1 MYVINGGFISTVSRI
16 HLYFLLL
23 YASLLSSTLLRFYM
37 EVNQWSLGL
46 DNYKKRKKHLA

>member
-23 YASLLSSTLLRFYM
+23 YASLLSSILRFYM
-37 EVNQWSLGL
+37 EVNQWFLGL